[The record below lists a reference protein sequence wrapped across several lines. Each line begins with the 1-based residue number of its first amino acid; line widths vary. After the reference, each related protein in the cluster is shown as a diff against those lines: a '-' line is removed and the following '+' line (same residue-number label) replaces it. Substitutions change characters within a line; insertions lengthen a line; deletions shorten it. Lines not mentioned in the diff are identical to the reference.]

1 LKCGNPEKLFALLS
15 QEQQQNSPAQ
25 PENSAATACIAHTSL
40 KICER
45 CRLATFMRSD
55 WSRQSGIRVWS
66 AVILVFLLTA
76 CPGPKPPS
84 PEPSASPSPAIT
96 PTPTPTPTP
105 LPETFIPYSR
115 METAKLFNG
124 VEIHSKVTTVEGAP
138 AVVERKTPDAYT
150 LELDVQVRVPQAAQS
165 LEQLSAADPLIG
177 SLLPGL
183 NDELPSSKVSDFYH
197 GLYQLKV
204 DAVNRTLARLDQIVS
219 RHNFFDCNT
228 ILELQDPKTNRKA
241 LLIQSDMDVNA
252 DGSDADRSSD
262 VNGSTTNFQPF
273 TSYRWPKKTSKVSQF
288 IPEREDKLKQLQSE
302 FDAKTT
308 TPERKKVLKDQMD
321 QTQRE
326 LSDLKKYSFLI
337 AKADP
342 YVVLP
347 GFMFRQSSHPFQP
360 KLGDCVVVIYQ
371 GILYPA
377 LLGDVGPSYKIGE
390 ASLRICSQLDP
401 RSNAYNRPA
410 SDLNITYIVFPGSAE
425 EPPGPPDL
433 QKLHDRCSTLLNEI
447 GGYSGDLWTWE
458 DILSRPSS
466 SPSPSPSSSPSPSP
480 SPSPSGSSSPQG
492 TTSYRLDK
500 VMRFVTFIGCEAA
513 DLLLRCM

>member
-1 LKCGNPEKLFALLS
+1 MGTDSAWQFGIPVEFA
-15 QEQQQNSPAQ
+15 A
-25 PENSAATACIAHTSL
+25 I
-40 KICER
+40 
-45 CRLATFMRSD
+45 LA
-55 WSRQSGIRVWS
+55 I
-66 AVILVFLLTA
+66 LLTA
-76 CPGPKPPS
+76 CPGPNPPE
-84 PEPSASPSPAIT
+84 PGPSASPFPTVAPSAT

-105 LPETFIPYSR
+105 APTPTPTPSPLPETFVPYSR

-124 VEIHSKVTTVEGAP
+124 MEIRSKVTTVEGAP

-150 LELDVQVRVPQAAQS
+150 LELDVQVRVPQAAQT
-165 LEQLSAADPLIG
+165 LEQLATADPLLS

-183 NDELPSSKVSDFYH
+183 KDEIPTSKVSNFYH

-228 ILELQDPKTNRKA
+228 ILELQDHKTNRKA

-262 VNGSTTNFQPF
+262 VEGSTANFQPF
-273 TSYRWPKKTSKVSQF
+273 TSYRWPKKTSKTSQF
-288 IPEREDKLKQLQSE
+288 VPEREEKLKQLQSE
-302 FDAKTT
+302 FETKTT
-308 TPERKKVLKDQMD
+308 TPERRKVLKDQIE
-321 QTQRE
+321 QLQRE
-326 LSDLKKYSFLI
+326 VNDLKKYSFLV

-347 GFMFRQSSHPFQP
+347 GFMFRQPNHPFQP

-371 GILYPA
+371 GKLYPA
-377 LLGDVGPSYKIGE
+377 LLGDIGPSYKIGE

-433 QKLHDRCSTLLNEI
+433 VKLHDRCSTLLNEI
-447 GGYSGDLWTWE
+447 GGYSGELWTWE
-458 DILSRPSS
+458 DILSKAT
-466 SPSPSPSSSPSPSP
+466 P
-480 SPSPSGSSSPQG
+480 SPSPSGSSSPSPSPQASIAPASPSA
-492 TTSYRLDK
+492 TR
-500 VMRFVTFIGCEAA
+500 
-513 DLLLRCM
+513 